1 MARLGIA
8 KSRAGVYSRPCYVY
22 SGTPPM
28 RLIDRYVAISF
39 IKNYLISFAVLV
51 GMYIVLDMIFNFDEL
66 VLVNA
71 QATGLSAV
79 FGFVAYLADYYFY
92 QGFLF
97 FVRLSGIIPV
107 VAAAFTLMRMVRFN
121 ELSALL

>member
-1 MARLGIA
+1 
-8 KSRAGVYSRPCYVY
+8 
-22 SGTPPM
+22 M

-71 QATGLSAV
+71 SATGIPALL
-79 FGFVAYLADYYFY
+79 GFVAYIADYYFY

-107 VAAAFTLMRMVRFN
+107 VAAAFTIMRMVRFN
-121 ELSALL
+121 ELSALLSAGVPLQRIAMPIIAVGL